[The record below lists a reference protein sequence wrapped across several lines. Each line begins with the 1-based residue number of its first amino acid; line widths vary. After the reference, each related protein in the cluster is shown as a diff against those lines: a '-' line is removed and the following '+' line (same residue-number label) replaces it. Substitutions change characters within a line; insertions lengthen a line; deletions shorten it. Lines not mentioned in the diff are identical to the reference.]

1 MSGNGRRG
9 VLPNCYGLYYF
20 CVVSTLLLV
29 IACLWYD
36 YRIWSLTSDIIT
48 DFVTVTTTYH
58 WSMFL
63 ESTIFVV
70 ITAILIPAASIG
82 FVLQQHQGMP
92 ISPPSSPQP
101 MARSVTSIKGEDA
114 VDSAAKPTDTQL
126 SLWQRQIKMCGND
139 VTKGVHRLR
148 QILATQ
154 NIVALDGTNCRV
166 YESLYIETLGVIGR
180 AKRSNPK
187 SMIDTLTTMTSGVRP
202 DLIGTICYGSLDPI
216 QQLALQL
223 YSQCPTDACR
233 ARTISI
239 CNTAPSHTNEQQH
252 SIQTIA
258 MQLLKFG
265 DQPPSIPSYHAT
277 FAACAIARDYQY
289 ILDMLQSEVLP
300 ASMTTLSYNILFTA
314 LSRAE
319 QGFLA
324 LDILKEMMHQ
334 QQLRQNQTIRG
345 NENLNLKKLPPP
357 DLSTFHLTI
366 KALIASKNI
375 DTAYGLLSTMMEFD
389 NWYRQQTMTKETPLR
404 PNSVTF
410 DLLIN
415 AYSRMG
421 AWEKVKFVET
431 IQSQYT
437 NSDTCFVFAALPF
450 DQSTNHILTT
460 TTFDAT
466 ELHDD
471 DDQPIEVSTVRPLP
485 LSYFSSSIR
494 LQWENVG
501 MKKFKNEKYW
511 MIGTYVDRTKGY
523 NFIVALQP
531 HRNPIK
537 NGIKILLYNHDMNT
551 TDAVGTTKVGY
562 LLMINHPVNDA
573 HDNGT
578 LGATRGSST
587 LLGVYLDPAF
597 RQGGLSKI
605 FIAMWLQLCCKA
617 RAVPRTGIMNKPLLA
632 LVLQHT
638 FHFVPEVTNGS
649 NGVNVEVSLVAN
661 TTATDPS
668 LSVASSSPAAIGIY
682 SSNIKSL
689 QGVFS
694 LRDIRRENIL
704 LLREPSS
711 PHRGRSCQIGATFV
725 LSNLMTTTTVLN
737 DVIEQQLLGKSKSG
751 KLVYSTN
758 DLNWENVFFVH
769 NEPQ

>member
-1 MSGNGRRG
+1 
-9 VLPNCYGLYYF
+9 
-20 CVVSTLLLV
+20 
-29 IACLWYD
+29 
-36 YRIWSLTSDIIT
+36 
-48 DFVTVTTTYH
+48 
-58 WSMFL
+58 
-63 ESTIFVV
+63 
-70 ITAILIPAASIG
+70 
-82 FVLQQHQGMP
+82 
-92 ISPPSSPQP
+92 
-101 MARSVTSIKGEDA
+101 
-114 VDSAAKPTDTQL
+114 
-126 SLWQRQIKMCGND
+126 
-139 VTKGVHRLR
+139 
-148 QILATQ
+148 
-154 NIVALDGTNCRV
+154 
-166 YESLYIETLGVIGR
+166 
-180 AKRSNPK
+180 
-187 SMIDTLTTMTSGVRP
+187 
-202 DLIGTICYGSLDPI
+202 
-216 QQLALQL
+216 
-223 YSQCPTDACR
+223 
-233 ARTISI
+233 
-239 CNTAPSHTNEQQH
+239 
-252 SIQTIA
+252 
-258 MQLLKFG
+258 
-265 DQPPSIPSYHAT
+265 
-277 FAACAIARDYQY
+277 
-289 ILDMLQSEVLP
+289 
-300 ASMTTLSYNILFTA
+300 
-314 LSRAE
+314 
-319 QGFLA
+319 
-324 LDILKEMMHQ
+324 
-334 QQLRQNQTIRG
+334 
-345 NENLNLKKLPPP
+345 
-357 DLSTFHLTI
+357 
-366 KALIASKNI
+366 
-375 DTAYGLLSTMMEFD
+375 
-389 NWYRQQTMTKETPLR
+389 
-404 PNSVTF
+404 
-410 DLLIN
+410 
-415 AYSRMG
+415 
-421 AWEKVKFVET
+421 
-431 IQSQYT
+431 
-437 NSDTCFVFAALPF
+437 
-450 DQSTNHILTT
+450 
-460 TTFDAT
+460 
-466 ELHDD
+466 
-471 DDQPIEVSTVRPLP
+471 
-485 LSYFSSSIR
+485 
-494 LQWENVG
+494 

-511 MIGTYVDRTKGY
+511 MIGTYVDHTKGY

-668 LSVASSSPAAIGIY
+668 LGVASSSPAAIGIY
-682 SSNIKSL
+682 SSNIKCL

-751 KLVYSTN
+751 KLVYSAN